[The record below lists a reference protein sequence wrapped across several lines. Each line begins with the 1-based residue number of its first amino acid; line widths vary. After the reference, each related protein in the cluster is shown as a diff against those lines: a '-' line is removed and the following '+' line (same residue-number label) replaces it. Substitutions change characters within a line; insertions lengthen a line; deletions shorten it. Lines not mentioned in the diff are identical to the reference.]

1 MGPKL
6 PQEPVLVHPKLGP
19 FQYHGPTTDLAKE
32 AQISTLATPC
42 RAHPYRGDGDYGG
55 GSVGHLYAG
64 QTPWEDLTSTEK
76 IVHLNIIARKNIG
89 RRKQLGCSVED
100 MKEQT
105 AGTALAY
112 LMPWCEPFLRKA

>member
-1 MGPKL
+1 MCKFGGSAGLNSVECVFL
-6 PQEPVLVHPKLGP
+6 PAPVAQWSRCKHP
-19 FQYHGPTTDLAKE
+19 
-32 AQISTLATPC
+32 
-42 RAHPYRGDGDYGG
+42 G